1 MFVTMRPKALQ
12 IKGKET
18 RARAAKMPKLQWK
31 EFSPMRF
38 HTSIG
43 VSSVSDRTH
52 T

>member
-1 MFVTMRPKALQ
+1 MCLLLWRS
-12 IKGKET
+12 KES
-18 RARAAKMPKLQWK
+18 RARDAKMPKLQWK
-31 EFSPMRF
+31 EFPPMSF